1 MRTTY
6 ILLTFEDD
14 KSYGTLNSLLMFIY
28 NLQSKKTEKS
38 IGGLNR
44 GVDRDKYLGVICNV
58 QR

>member
-14 KSYGTLNSLLMFIY
+14 KSYGTLHSLLMFIY
-28 NLQSKKTEKS
+28 NLQSKKTEES

-44 GVDRDKYLGVICNV
+44 GVERDKYLGVICNV